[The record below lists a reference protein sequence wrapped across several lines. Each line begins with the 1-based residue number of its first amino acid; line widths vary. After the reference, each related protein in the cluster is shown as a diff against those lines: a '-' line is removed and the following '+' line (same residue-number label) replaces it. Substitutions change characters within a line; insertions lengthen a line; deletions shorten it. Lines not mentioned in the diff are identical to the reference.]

1 MIMRAGSERKSKQGP
16 FIGFLAARFDEAYQH
31 AVWMGASAEAEA
43 LGASLIFF
51 GGQRIS
57 SPVGYEAL
65 DNIAFA
71 LAKRSDIAGL
81 IVMSNVIGTYI
92 SSEEQMA
99 FLKGFGD
106 MPLVT
111 IGIEYPGIAGVCV
124 DPSGGMSSIV
134 EHLVYVHGRR
144 HFLFLAGPREH
155 IESEARKAEFFSSL
169 GRLLPD
175 AKPEVVYGNFTEEDA
190 RERVAEFLDAQKDLP
205 GRPTIDAIV
214 AANDLMAFGALSA
227 LSARGIDVPGDL
239 SLTGFDDTED
249 SRFSTPPLTTVR
261 QPTAALGR
269 LAVRRLAA
277 KLGLIPEEPQ
287 VCLPVSFVTR
297 ESCGCLYSPESEE
310 APPQDEGIALEGIK
324 PISAAVKREIHAGRN
339 PGRLRRQ
346 AIPPELKEKALLAI
360 AEGECR
366 YLASARLLA
375 EKRAAILRDIES
387 YLVSSFGMED
397 ILRKIAHGVREL
409 GISGCWLSLFESRG
423 PSPEWSKLMLTAVG
437 DSVHILSPQ
446 GMRFRTAELIPGG
459 LPGGWKAYVCEP
471 LCFGDDRLG
480 YLICTADSTDR
491 RMYVALRDQVSS
503 AIKGAILMAAE
514 KDREKELEKNVR
526 LRTLELSAANQR
538 LMEEIAGRKKL
549 EGEILSISNFIMG
562 DIGRDIHDNLCQD
575 IAVLGI
581 MAAVLEGRLVRAGL
595 RAESEEAAAIARRA
609 GETAAKAKDMARG
622 LYPVELEAKGIVP
635 AIENL
640 VSAARKGRQS
650 AIRLEVTRGFCV
662 RDSQKALH
670 LFRIVQEAL
679 SNALKHSKASE
690 IRIGLYMDRE
700 NITVE
705 VADNGVGIPQGG
717 AQEEG
722 GMGLQIMKYRA
733 SVIGAELRIR
743 SKETGTTVAC
753 RVAR

>member
-1 MIMRAGSERKSKQGP
+1 MRAKSGRRSTQRP

-65 DNIAFA
+65 DNIAFD

-92 SSEEQMA
+92 TSEEQMA

-111 IGIEYPGIAGVCV
+111 IGIEYPGIASVCV
-124 DPSGGMSSIV
+124 DPSGGMRSIV
-134 EHLVYVHGRR
+134 EHLVRVHGRR

-155 IESEARKAEFFSSL
+155 IESEARKAEFFASL
-169 GRLLPD
+169 DKLLPGAEPD
-175 AKPEVVYGNFTEEDA
+175 VIYGDFTEEDA
-190 RERVAEFLDAQKDLP
+190 REKLEQYLDAKAGGARKL
-205 GRPTIDAIV
+205 TIDAIV

-227 LSARGIDVPGDL
+227 LAARGIDVPGDL

-277 KLGLIPEEPQ
+277 RLGLIPEEPQ
-287 VCLPVSFVTR
+287 VRLPVSFITR
-297 ESCGCLYSPESEE
+297 ESCGCLSSPDAEDLPPEGEE
-310 APPQDEGIALEGIK
+310 IVLEATE
-324 PISAAVKREIHAGRN
+324 PISVAVKREIHAGRN
-339 PGRLRRQ
+339 PGRLRKQ
-346 AIPPELKEKALLAI
+346 AIPPEQREKALLAI

-397 ILRKIAHGVREL
+397 ILRKIAHGIREL
-409 GISGCWLSLFESRG
+409 GISGCWLSLFEAGG
-423 PSPEWSKLMLTAVG
+423 PSPEWSKLMLAAVG
-437 DSVHILSPQ
+437 NSVHILSPQ
-446 GMRFRTAELIPGG
+446 GLRFRTAELIPSG
-459 LPGGWKAYVCEP
+459 LPPEWKAYVCEP

-514 KDREKELEKNVR
+514 KDREKELEKKVR

-538 LMEEIAGRKKL
+538 LMEEIARRKKL
-549 EGEILSISNFIMG
+549 EEELLSISNFIMG

-595 RAESEEAAAIARRA
+595 KAESEEAAAIARRA

-640 VSAARKGRQS
+640 VSVARKGHR
-650 AIRLEVTRGFCV
+650 ATIRLEVTRGFYV

-679 SNALKHSKASE
+679 NNALKHSNASE
-690 IRIGLYMDRE
+690 IRVGLYMDRE

-705 VADNGVGIPQGG
+705 VADNGVGLPLGG